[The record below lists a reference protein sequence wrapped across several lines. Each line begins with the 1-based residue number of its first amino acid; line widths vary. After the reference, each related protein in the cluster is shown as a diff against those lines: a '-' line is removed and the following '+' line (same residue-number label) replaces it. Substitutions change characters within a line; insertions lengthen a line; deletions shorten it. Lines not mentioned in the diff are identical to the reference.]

1 MVPATRHDGE
11 TPQRLPPSAVAVALM
26 LEIEPLDAAIS
37 RLDLA
42 LLRAEGR
49 RHDPVAVH
57 EVAYCL
63 KGLQALERRHDLDPE
78 LHHLIGQ
85 AIELATLCTPLSAES
100 IELLRAK
107 LLDIAAAI
115 AVRSKP

>member
-1 MVPATRHDGE
+1 
-11 TPQRLPPSAVAVALM
+11 M

-63 KGLQALERRHDLDPE
+63 EGLQALERRRDLAPE
-78 LHHLIGQ
+78 LRHLIGQ

>member
-1 MVPATRHDGE
+1 
-11 TPQRLPPSAVAVALM
+11 M
-26 LEIEPLDAAIS
+26 LEIEPLDTAIS

-63 KGLQALERRHDLDPE
+63 KGLQALERRPDLDPE
-78 LHHLIGQ
+78 LGRLVGQ
-85 AIELATLCTPLSAES
+85 AIELATLCTPPLSAES

-107 LLDIAAAI
+107 LLDIAAALS
-115 AVRSKP
+115 VRGRP

>member
-1 MVPATRHDGE
+1 
-11 TPQRLPPSAVAVALM
+11 M

-42 LLRAEGR
+42 LMRAQGQ

-63 KGLQALERRHDLDPE
+63 EGLQVLERRPDLDPE
-78 LHHLIGQ
+78 LRRLIGQ
-85 AIELATLCTPLSAES
+85 AIELATLCTPLTAES

-107 LLDIAAAI
+107 LLDVAAAI
-115 AVRSKP
+115 AVRSGP

>member
-1 MVPATRHDGE
+1 VQPPYKP
-11 TPQRLPPSAVAVALM
+11 PQRLLPSVVAVAM
-26 LEIEPLDAAIS
+26 LQIEPLDAAIS

-42 LLRAEGR
+42 LQRADGR

-63 KGLQALERRHDLDPE
+63 TGLQALERRPDPE
-78 LHHLIGQ
+78 LSRLIGQ
-85 AIELATLCTPLSAES
+85 AIELATLCTSLSAES
-100 IELLRAK
+100 LELLRAK

-115 AVRSKP
+115 AVRSRP

>member
-1 MVPATRHDGE
+1 
-11 TPQRLPPSAVAVALM
+11 M

-42 LLRAEGR
+42 LLRAERR

-63 KGLQALERRHDLDPE
+63 KGLQALERRRDLDPE
-78 LHHLIGQ
+78 LRHLIGQ
-85 AIELATLCTPLSAES
+85 AVELATLCTPLSAN
-100 IELLRAK
+100 
-107 LLDIAAAI
+107 
-115 AVRSKP
+115 P

>member
-1 MVPATRHDGE
+1 
-11 TPQRLPPSAVAVALM
+11 M
-26 LEIEPLDAAIS
+26 LEIEPLDVAIS

-42 LLRAEGR
+42 LMRAQGQ

-63 KGLQALERRHDLDPE
+63 KGLQALERRPDLNPD
-78 LHHLIGQ
+78 LRRLIGQ
-85 AIELATLCTPLSAES
+85 AIELATLCTPLSGES

-107 LLDIAAAI
+107 LLDVAAAI
-115 AVRSKP
+115 AVRSRP

>member
-1 MVPATRHDGE
+1 MGQVT
-11 TPQRLPPSAVAVALM
+11 QRLLLLAVAVAIM

-42 LLRAEGR
+42 LLRADGR
-49 RHDPVAVH
+49 RHDPIAAH

-63 KGLQALERRHDLDPE
+63 EGLQALERRPDLDPE
-78 LHHLIGQ
+78 LHRLIGQ
-85 AIELATLCTPLSAES
+85 AVELAALCTPLSAES

-115 AVRSKP
+115 SVRSRT

>member
-1 MVPATRHDGE
+1 
-11 TPQRLPPSAVAVALM
+11 M

-42 LLRAEGR
+42 LMRAQGQ

-63 KGLQALERRHDLDPE
+63 EGLQALERRPDLDP
-78 LHHLIGQ
+78 HFRRLIGQ
-85 AIELATLCTPLSAES
+85 AIELATLCTPLTAES

-115 AVRSKP
+115 AARSRP

>member
-1 MVPATRHDGE
+1 MGKLAATPPASR
-11 TPQRLPPSAVAVALM
+11 PLRWRSCS
-26 LEIEPLDAAIS
+26 EIEPLDAAIS

-42 LLRAEGR
+42 LLRADGQ

-63 KGLQALERRHDLDPE
+63 TGLQALERRPDLDPE
-78 LHHLIGQ
+78 LQPGQ

-115 AVRSKP
+115 AVRSRP

>member
-1 MVPATRHDGE
+1 
-11 TPQRLPPSAVAVALM
+11 M
-26 LEIEPLDAAIS
+26 LEIEPLDTAVS

-42 LLRAEGR
+42 LLRAEGQ
-49 RHDPVAVH
+49 RHDPVAAH
-57 EVAYCL
+57 ELAYCM
-63 KGLQALERRHDLDPE
+63 KGLQALERRADLDPE
-78 LHHLIGQ
+78 LRRLFGQ

-115 AVRSKP
+115 AVRSRP

>member
-1 MVPATRHDGE
+1 
-11 TPQRLPPSAVAVALM
+11 M

-63 KGLQALERRHDLDPE
+63 NGLPALARRSDLDPQ
-78 LHHLIGQ
+78 LRRLIGQ

-115 AVRSKP
+115 AVRSGP

>member
-1 MVPATRHDGE
+1 
-11 TPQRLPPSAVAVALM
+11 M

-49 RHDPVAVH
+49 RYDPVAVH

-63 KGLQALERRHDLDPE
+63 NGLQALERRCDLDPQ
-78 LHHLIGQ
+78 LRRLIGQ

-115 AVRSKP
+115 AVRSGP

>member
-1 MVPATRHDGE
+1 
-11 TPQRLPPSAVAVALM
+11 M
-26 LEIEPLDAAIS
+26 LAIEPLDAAIS

-42 LLRAEGR
+42 LQRAEGR

-63 KGLQALERRHDLDPE
+63 KGLQALEGRRDLDPE
-78 LHHLIGQ
+78 LRRLIGQ

-115 AVRSKP
+115 AVRSMP

>member
-1 MVPATRHDGE
+1 
-11 TPQRLPPSAVAVALM
+11 M

-63 KGLQALERRHDLDPE
+63 GGLQALERRRDLDPE
-78 LHHLIGQ
+78 LHRLIGQ
-85 AIELATLCTPLSAES
+85 AVELATLCTPLSAGS

-115 AVRSKP
+115 AVRSGP

>member
-1 MVPATRHDGE
+1 
-11 TPQRLPPSAVAVALM
+11 M

-42 LLRAEGR
+42 LLRAEGQ

-63 KGLQALERRHDLDPE
+63 EGLQVLERRPDLDPE
-78 LHHLIGQ
+78 LRRLIGQ

-107 LLDIAAAI
+107 LLDVAAAI
-115 AVRSKP
+115 AVRSGP

>member
-1 MVPATRHDGE
+1 
-11 TPQRLPPSAVAVALM
+11 M

-63 KGLQALERRHDLDPE
+63 ESLRALERRRDLDPD
-78 LHHLIGQ
+78 LHRLFGQ

-115 AVRSKP
+115 SVGSRP

>member
-1 MVPATRHDGE
+1 
-11 TPQRLPPSAVAVALM
+11 M
-26 LEIEPLDAAIS
+26 LQIEPLDAAIS

-42 LLRAEGR
+42 LQRADSR
-49 RHDPVAVH
+49 RRDPVAVH

-63 KGLQALERRHDLDPE
+63 SGLRALERRPDLDPE
-78 LHHLIGQ
+78 LSRLIGQ

-115 AVRSKP
+115 AVRSRL

>member
-1 MVPATRHDGE
+1 LV
-11 TPQRLPPSAVAVALM
+11 VALAIM

-37 RLDLA
+37 RIDLA
-42 LLRAEGR
+42 LLRAESQ
-49 RHDPVAVH
+49 RHDPVAAH
-57 EVAYCL
+57 EVSYCL
-63 KGLQALERRHDLDPE
+63 KGLQALRRRPDLDPE
-78 LHHLIGQ
+78 LHRLLGQ

-115 AVRSKP
+115 AVRGRP

>member
-1 MVPATRHDGE
+1 
-11 TPQRLPPSAVAVALM
+11 M

-63 KGLQALERRHDLDPE
+63 EGLQALERRRDLDPK
-78 LHHLIGQ
+78 LRHLISQ

>member
-1 MVPATRHDGE
+1 MAI
-11 TPQRLPPSAVAVALM
+11 M

-42 LLRAEGR
+42 LQRAEGR

-63 KGLQALERRHDLDPE
+63 KGLQALDRRPDLDPQ
-78 LHHLIGQ
+78 LRHLIGQ

-115 AVRSKP
+115 SVRSSP

>member
-1 MVPATRHDGE
+1 
-11 TPQRLPPSAVAVALM
+11 M

-37 RLDLA
+37 RIDLA
-42 LLRAEGR
+42 LQRADSR

-63 KGLQALERRHDLDPE
+63 SGLRALERRPDLDPE
-78 LHHLIGQ
+78 LSRLIGQ

-115 AVRSKP
+115 AVRSRP

>member
-1 MVPATRHDGE
+1 
-11 TPQRLPPSAVAVALM
+11 M

-63 KGLQALERRHDLDPE
+63 TGLQALEGRRDLDPE
-78 LHHLIGQ
+78 LRRLIGQ

-115 AVRSKP
+115 AVRSSP

>member
-1 MVPATRHDGE
+1 
-11 TPQRLPPSAVAVALM
+11 M

-37 RLDLA
+37 RIDLA
-42 LLRAEGR
+42 LQRADSR
-49 RHDPVAVH
+49 RHDPVAAH

-63 KGLQALERRHDLDPE
+63 SCLRGLERRPDLDPE
-78 LHHLIGQ
+78 LSRLIGQ

-115 AVRSKP
+115 AVRSRP

>member
-1 MVPATRHDGE
+1 MAI
-11 TPQRLPPSAVAVALM
+11 M

-42 LLRAEGR
+42 LQRAEGR
-49 RHDPVAVH
+49 RHDPVAAH

-63 KGLQALERRHDLDPE
+63 NGLQALDRRPDLDPQ
-78 LHHLIGQ
+78 LRHLIGQ
-85 AIELATLCTPLSAES
+85 AIELATLCAPLSAES

-115 AVRSKP
+115 SVRSSP

>member
-1 MVPATRHDGE
+1 V
-11 TPQRLPPSAVAVALM
+11 
-26 LEIEPLDAAIS
+26 
-37 RLDLA
+37 
-42 LLRAEGR
+42 LLR
-49 RHDPVAVH
+49 
-57 EVAYCL
+57 
-63 KGLQALERRHDLDPE
+63 
-78 LHHLIGQ
+78 HLIGQ